1 MIDDNEIVLE
11 AEQLIEKVTM
21 VSELDSI
28 RTSYLGKK
36 GKVTLLLKK
45 LGKLDPAERP
55 EAGKKIN
62 AAKEVI
68 QKAIEIKRD
77 ALESSRIQKKLL
89 SERLDVSLP
98 GRDGAPV
105 GTLHPINTTMARIQ
119 DIFARAGFS
128 VETGPEIE
136 TDYYNFEA
144 LNIPAHHPAR
154 AMHDTFYLKK
164 TGLLRTHTSPVQIRL
179 MENRSPPIRMIAP
192 GKVYR
197 CDYDQTH
204 SPMFHQIE
212 GLLVDESVN
221 MGELKGLL
229 DFFLR
234 AFFQNDE
241 LRVRYRPSY
250 FPFTEPSMEVDIKI
264 PSEHGFTD
272 WLEVMGCGLVHPQVL
287 HNVGLTSDEF
297 NGFAFGMGVE
307 RLAMLYYGVSDLR
320 QFFVNDLQFLGQF

>member
-1 MIDDNEIVLE
+1 
-11 AEQLIEKVTM
+11 
-21 VSELDSI
+21 
-28 RTSYLGKK
+28 
-36 GKVTLLLKK
+36 
-45 LGKLDPAERP
+45 
-55 EAGKKIN
+55 
-62 AAKEVI
+62 
-68 QKAIEIKRD
+68 
-77 ALESSRIQKKLL
+77 
-89 SERLDVSLP
+89 
-98 GRDGAPV
+98 
-105 GTLHPINTTMARIQ
+105 
-119 DIFARAGFS
+119 
-128 VETGPEIE
+128 
-136 TDYYNFEA
+136 
-144 LNIPAHHPAR
+144 
-154 AMHDTFYLKK
+154 
-164 TGLLRTHTSPVQIRL
+164 
-179 MENRSPPIRMIAP
+179 
-192 GKVYR
+192 
-197 CDYDQTH
+197 
-204 SPMFHQIE
+204 
-212 GLLVDESVN
+212 